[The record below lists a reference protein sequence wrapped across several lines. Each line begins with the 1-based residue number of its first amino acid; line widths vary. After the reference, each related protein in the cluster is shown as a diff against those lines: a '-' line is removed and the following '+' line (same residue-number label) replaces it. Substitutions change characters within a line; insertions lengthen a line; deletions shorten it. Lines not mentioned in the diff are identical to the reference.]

1 MKTIAIY
8 TRKSKATNK
17 GESIENQINLCKN
30 YISKI
35 FFEDEVKIEIYDEG
49 EGFSGGDSTRKKFNE
64 LIQDAKKGK
73 YDVLICYRLDRVARS
88 VADFSDLIEELNRN
102 NISFISVKEQFD
114 TTTPMG
120 RAMMYIASV
129 FAQLEREI
137 GAERIRDN
145 MRELAKTGR
154 WLGGTTPTGYE
165 SVGFELMNVKEYNEN
180 NEVVTKVKKAFMLK
194 KIDEEIYTVKTLFQK
209 FLNLKSLT
217 ALETYALNNNIKTKN
232 NIYFSRFALKTI
244 LTNPV
249 YAKNDLDMYNYFKEN
264 NVDVFSNKEDFDG
277 LHGIMAYNKTL
288 QVKHKAIRKK
298 DIHQWIVA
306 CGKHKGIIDGRD
318 WIYVQNIL
326 NINKQK
332 SYRKPKK
339 NTAILTGMIFCKEC
353 GSPMRPR
360 IQTGRLYKD
369 GTEKYVY
376 SCTLKEK
383 SRRKKCTGKN
393 INGNEIDTLLLEKI
407 KKIIVPNQKI
417 CDELKKIANTKA
429 DIVDENDE
437 FISLKSKYDKN
448 QKDLENLIQKIRYVD
463 IDLIDDINKE
473 VKKIK
478 KENEEISVKLN
489 KYNEEKQISKLEVDV
504 AQIVLEIIEN
514 HFNKFNKLDIM
525 EQKALLRLII
535 NKVSGNGDT
544 VEVNLL
550 TDNSSAFFNSIL
562 LPSGENSK

>member
-1 MKTIAIY
+1 MKNVAIY
-8 TRKSKATNK
+8 ARKSKATNK
-17 GESIENQINLCKN
+17 GESIENQIKLCKN

-35 FFEDEVKIEIYDEG
+35 FFEDELEIQIYNEG

-64 LIQDAKKGK
+64 LMKDAKKGK
-73 YDVLICYRLDRVARS
+73 YNVLICYRLDRVARS
-88 VADFSDLIEELNRN
+88 VADFSNLIEELNRN

-154 WLGGTTPTGYE
+154 WLGGTTPTGYK
-165 SVGFELMNVKEYNEN
+165 SVGIENINIKEYNKN
-180 NEVVTKVKKAFMLK
+180 NEIVTKVKKTYMLK
-194 KIDEEIYTVKTLFQK
+194 EIHEEVYIIKRLFQK
-209 FLNLKSLT
+209 FLEVKSLT

-232 NIYFSRFALKTI
+232 NIYFSRFALKSI

-249 YAKNDLDMYNYFKEN
+249 YAKNDLDIYNYFKEN
-264 NVDVFSNKEDFDG
+264 DVEVFSNKEDFNG

-288 QVKHKAIRKK
+288 QIKHKATRKR
-298 DIHQWIVA
+298 DIHQWVVA
-306 CGKHKGIIDGRD
+306 CGKHKGIIDGKD

-332 SYRKPKK
+332 SYRKPRK
-339 NTAILTGMIFCKEC
+339 NTAILTGMIFCKQC

-383 SRRKKCTGKN
+383 SRCKKCTGKN
-393 INGNEIDTLLLEKI
+393 INGNEIDALLVEKI
-407 KKIIVPNQKI
+407 KNIFIPNQKI
-417 CDELKKIANTKA
+417 SGELKNIINTKA
-429 DIVDENDE
+429 KIIDKNDE
-437 FISLKSKYDKN
+437 YIFLKNKYEKN
-448 QKDLENLIQKIRYVD
+448 QRNLENLIQKIRYVD
-463 IDLIDDINKE
+463 IDLIDDINKK
-473 VKKIK
+473 VKNIK
-478 KENEEISVKLN
+478 KENEEIAIK
-489 KYNEEKQISKLEVDV
+489 
-504 AQIVLEIIEN
+504 
-514 HFNKFNKLDIM
+514 
-525 EQKALLRLII
+525 
-535 NKVSGNGDT
+535 
-544 VEVNLL
+544 
-550 TDNSSAFFNSIL
+550 
-562 LPSGENSK
+562 

>member
-1 MKTIAIY
+1 MSREENVIKYYVLCNKLKDVIRTGWKVWNVERERLESVAEHIFGVQMLAIAMKSEYEYDIDIKKTIFMLAIHEL
-8 TRKSKATNK
+8 
-17 GESIENQINLCKN
+17 GETIIGDLTQFQISHEEKEKQEHEAVANILR
-30 YISKI
+30 
-35 FFEDEVKIEIYDEG
+35 G
-49 EGFSGGDSTRKKFNE
+49 
-64 LIQDAKKGK
+64 LIDGK
-73 YDVLICYRLDRVARS
+73 Q
-88 VADFSDLIEELNRN
+88 IEEL
-102 NISFISVKEQFD
+102 FLEFDAHQTKE
-114 TTTPMG
+114 
-120 RAMMYIASV
+120 AM
-129 FAQLEREI
+129 FAYQCDKLEC
-137 GAERIRDN
+137 D
-145 MRELAKTGR
+145 LQCK
-154 WLGGTTPTGYE
+154 LY
-165 SVGFELMNVKEYNEN
+165 
-180 NEVVTKVKKAFMLK
+180 
-194 KIDEEIYTVKTLFQK
+194 DEEGCVELEKQK
-209 FLNLKSLT
+209 DNESLRNELVQKLLVEGDSWSEMWLHFGQQT
-217 ALETYALNNNIKTKN
+217 YPYDDNFKNVSKYALNNNIKTKN

-249 YAKNDLDMYNYFKEN
+249 YAKNDFDMYNYFKEN

-463 IDLIDDINKE
+463 IDLVDDINKE

-478 KENEEISVKLN
+478 KENEEISIKLN
-489 KYNEEKQISKLEVDV
+489 KYNEERQINKLEVDV
-504 AQIVLEIIEN
+504 VQIVLEIIEN
-514 HFNKFNKLDIM
+514 HFNKFNKLDTM